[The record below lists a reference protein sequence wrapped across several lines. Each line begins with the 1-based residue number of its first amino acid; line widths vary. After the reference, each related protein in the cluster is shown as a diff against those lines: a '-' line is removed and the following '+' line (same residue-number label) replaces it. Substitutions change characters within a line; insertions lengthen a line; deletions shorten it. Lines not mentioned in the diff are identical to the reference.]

1 MLRNRITII
10 SKIPI
15 TTTLLGLVLLVGL
28 YIVSLNSYLLFHSLA
43 EVFSII
49 IAGGIFM
56 FAWNS
61 RRIINNNYL
70 LFIGI
75 AYAFI
80 AGIDLIHTL
89 AYTGMGVFQGYDSN
103 LPTQLWI
110 AARYLQSISLLV
122 APLFLHRDLKIKTVI
137 FGYAIILSLLLAS
150 IFYWDIFPT
159 CYVEGVG
166 LTAFKK
172 TSEYIISLILLT
184 SFGLLLINRQEF
196 SKDVLRWLF
205 WSIVATIGSEIAF
218 TFYVS
223 VFGLSNLL
231 GHFFKIIAFYLVYK
245 AIIETGF
252 VKPYNLLFRNLKQ
265 SEKTLQKSND
275 ELKRR
280 ALQLE
285 STNKELEAFS
295 YSVSHDLRAPLR
307 ALDGLSHIL
316 VEDYAA
322 VLPEEANHFLRRVR
336 LSAQKMDQLISD
348 LLLFSQMGRHPL
360 KKVRT
365 SIDEIISQ
373 ALEEFQGDLAGR
385 NVEIIHSELID
396 CWADP
401 ALLKQVYINLLAN
414 AIKFTRNREHTKI
427 ELGCLKPNGAKNET
441 VYFIKDNGVGFD
453 MQETEKLFGVFQ
465 RLHRDEDFE
474 GTGVGLATVQRI
486 IHRHGGRTW
495 AEAEVDKGATFYFSL
510 PNDEFEFDLE
520 KGVGDLKKKDEEQ
533 SFEKR
538 NRN

>member
-1 MLRNRITII
+1 MWRNRIATIR
-10 SKIPI
+10 KIPI
-15 TTTLLGLVLLVGL
+15 TPTLLGLVLLVGM
-28 YIVSLNSYLLFHSLA
+28 YIVSLNSYLLFHSLV

-89 AYTGMGVFQGYDSN
+89 AYKGMGVFQGYDSN

-122 APLFLHRDLKIKTVI
+122 APLFLHRNLKIKTVI
-137 FGYAIILSLLLAS
+137 FGYAIILSLLLGS

-205 WSIVATIGSEIAF
+205 LSIVATIGSEIAF

-275 ELKRR
+275 ELERR

-285 STNKELEAFS
+285 ATNKELEAFS

-322 VLPEEANHFLRRVR
+322 VLPDEANHFLRRIR

-365 SIDEIISQ
+365 SIDEIINQ
-373 ALEEFQGDLAGR
+373 ALEEFQGDLVGR
-385 NVEIIHSELID
+385 SVEIIQSELID

-401 ALLKQVYINLLAN
+401 ALLRQVYINLLAN

-427 ELGCLKPNGAKNET
+427 ELGCRDANCAKNET

-453 MQETEKLFGVFQ
+453 MQEAEKLFGVFQ
-465 RLHRDEDFE
+465 RLHRDENFE

-495 AEAEVDKGATFYFSL
+495 AEAEVDRGATFYFTL
-510 PNDEFEFDLE
+510 PNGEDLGLGE
-520 KGVGDLKKKDEEQ
+520 KPMALPS
-533 SFEKR
+533 SFQDK
-538 NRN
+538 